1 LPIPD
6 FSYEDFQR
14 RKKQQYSVF
23 FPPDI
28 HNWYQEMLVTH
39 PVYFDTSRASW
50 LIFRYDDVQRVLL
63 DPLTFSS
70 QRDLDSEGKGTALDG
85 LVGMDPPR
93 HRLMRNLISQ
103 AFTPRVVANLEPQIT
118 TIVGRLLDQ
127 VDAQGT
133 MDIIEDLAFPLTIMV
148 IADLLGIPSADQDN
162 FRHWGT
168 LTTSPDADLRYKGL
182 SSTSNYFRHLIE
194 QRRQAPTDD
203 LVSALLTA
211 EVDGEQLS
219 QEELLSTCSLL
230 LLAGFETTVNLIGNA
245 VVCLD
250 EHPDALEQLIA
261 EPDLLPS
268 AIEEVLRYRAPVP
281 TIGRVAMS
289 DTVVGG
295 QQIKAG
301 DLVLPLFGAANFD
314 EAQFPNATIFDIR
327 RTPNRHLGLG
337 HGIHFCLGAPLARLE
352 TRVAL
357 GALLKRFPKVKG
369 VRSAA
374 LQLRPSPLVYGFQHV
389 SVTLR

>member
-23 FPPDI
+23 FTPDI
-28 HNWYQEMLVTH
+28 HSWYQKMLVTQ
-39 PVYFDTSRASW
+39 PVYFDTARASW

-70 QRDLDSEGKGTALDG
+70 QHDLDSEGKGTALDG
-85 LVGMDPPR
+85 LVGMDPPQ

-103 AFTPRVVANLEPQIT
+103 AFTPRVVANMEPQIT
-118 TIVGRLLDQ
+118 TIVDRLLDQ
-127 VDAQGT
+127 VDAQGK
-133 MDIIEDLAFPLTIMV
+133 MDIIEDLAFPLTITV
-148 IADLLGIPSADQDN
+148 IADLLGIPAADQAS

-168 LTTSPDADLRYKGL
+168 LTTSPDADLRYEGL
-182 SSTSNYFRHLIE
+182 TSTSNYFRHLIE

-211 EVDGEQLS
+211 EVDGEHLS
-219 QEELLSTCSLL
+219 KEELLSTCSLL

-250 EHPDALEQLIA
+250 EHPEALEQLIA

-268 AIEEVLRYRAPVP
+268 AIEEVLRYRSPVP

-314 EAQFPNATIFDIR
+314 EAHFPNATTFDIR
-327 RTPNRHLGLG
+327 RTPNRHLGFG
-337 HGIHFCLGAPLARLE
+337 HGIHFCLGAPLARME
-352 TRVAL
+352 ARIAL
-357 GALLKRFPKVKG
+357 GALLKRFPSVQR
-369 VRSAA
+369 VRSVA

-389 SVTLR
+389 PVTLR